1 MQGVDPELNN
11 SDTLRYYLK
20 KDDLEMVK
28 CLIEER
34 DLYYSIKP
42 FYELACD
49 KKCTKVQKYLQ
60 GLIKQYSDQF
70 YEAVK
75 KVDLET
81 INNLISGDQ
90 VQLYT
95 HCYNPGQLCND
106 QVTLLFLVKEYCVD
120 INSKAC
126 VSKFKLYIEQDREEF
141 IW

>member
-1 MQGVDPELNN
+1 
-11 SDTLRYYLK
+11 
-20 KDDLEMVK
+20 MVK

-34 DLYYSIKP
+34 DLYYPIKP
-42 FYELACD
+42 YFNLAN
-49 KKCTKVQKYLQ
+49 KYKCLEIRDYL
-60 GLIKQYSDQF
+60 GNLMKEYTEKF
-70 YEAVK
+70 HEAVK